1 MKPAAPDAAQLERM
15 CRDWDRRARKNA
27 RHYIHTGRLQWDDG
41 DFFDSGRQN
50 VRETILNDL
59 ENICQGRDPK
69 QMKILEIGCGVGRM
83 TRALAEFFGEVYA
96 VDVSGEMI
104 ARARQALAGLPNV
117 HLFQNNGAD
126 LAVLGGRKVD
136 FAFSYIVFQHV
147 PDREIVRHYVREVYR
162 LLEPGGLFKF
172 QVQGNVVAR
181 SRPDTWRGIHFSE
194 SDAVQMAED
203 CGFEPRYR
211 AGAGTQFFWLW
222 FFKP

>member
-1 MKPAAPDAAQLERM
+1 MKTAAPDPAQLERM
-15 CRDWDRRARKNA
+15 RRDWDQRARKNA
-27 RHYIHTGRLQWDDG
+27 RHYIHTGRLKWEDEE
-41 DFFDSGRQN
+41 FFESGRQN

-69 QMKILEIGCGVGRM
+69 RMTILEIGCGIGRM

-104 ARARQALAGLPNV
+104 DRAREALADRGNV

-126 LAVLGGRKVD
+126 LAVLGDLRVN

-147 PDREIVRHYVREVYR
+147 PDRAIVRNYVREVYR

-172 QVQGNVVAR
+172 QVQGNVVKR

-194 SDAVQMAED
+194 SDAVRMAEE
-203 CGFEPRYR
+203 CGFEPRYL